1 MSIERVGI
9 VGGGLMGTGIA
20 EVCAVNGLDVVLA
33 EESAELAEKAMG
45 RVNGSLGKA
54 VDRGKLEAAD
64 RDAAVARITYTT
76 DLGEMAD
83 RELVVEAV
91 VEHEELKAGIFST
104 LDEVVTAEDAIL
116 ASNTSS
122 IPIMKL
128 AMATSRP
135 SHVVGLHFF
144 NPVPVMKLVEVVRS
158 LATDEEVVGRVS
170 AFVAGRLH
178 KTVVHAP
185 DRAGFIVNA
194 LLVPYLLDAVRYYE
208 AGNASAEDIDI
219 AMQNGANHPMG
230 PLALCDLIGNDT
242 MLNVAEAM
250 YDELREQRLAP
261 PGLLRRMVEA
271 GRLGRKSG
279 IGFYDYSQT

>member
-1 MSIERVGI
+1 
-9 VGGGLMGTGIA
+9 MGTGIA
-20 EVCAVNGLDVVLA
+20 EVCAIKGLDVVVA
-33 EESAELAEKAMG
+33 EASAEFVEKAMD
-45 RVNGSLGKA
+45 RVNGSLAKA
-54 VDRGKLEAAD
+54 VDRGKLESTD
-64 RDAAVARITYTT
+64 RDAAFARIAYTT
-76 DLGEMAD
+76 DLKDMAD
-83 RELVVEAV
+83 RQLVVESVIEDEAV
-91 VEHEELKAGIFST
+91 KASVFST
-104 LDEVVTAEDAIL
+104 LDEIVTGDDAIL

-135 SHVVGLHFF
+135 QSVVGLHFF
-144 NPVPVMKLVEVVRS
+144 NPVPVMKLVEVVPS
-158 LATDEEVVGRVS
+158 LATSEEIVGRVS
-170 AFVAGRLH
+170 AFAHGRLG

-194 LLVPYLLDAVRYYE
+194 LLVPYLLDAVRFYE
-208 AGNASAEDIDI
+208 AGNASAEDIDT
-219 AMQNGANHPMG
+219 AMHSGANHPMG

-250 YDELREQRLAP
+250 FDELREQRLAP

-279 IGFYDYSQT
+279 RGFYDYSDA